1 VKKAFLVMLVVG
13 ALAGLSLMGVAY
25 DPDTFVNATISGYV
39 TLDPAESYDTAS
51 GAILTHVYSRLV
63 EYAVESTDIVPGI
76 STVVPTVENGN
87 LVLNEDGTA
96 TYRFPIAQ
104 GVKFHNGADLTPSD
118 VVYSLRRHMLS
129 DPIGGPQWMNWFSL
143 FGYGEAAELD
153 DPAQF
158 LFDHIFVDP
167 NDPNVVVIEA
177 TVYAPYALQVLA
189 GAWASIVD
197 EEYMVAAGAWDGD
210 VATWQTWY
218 QLPQEELAL
227 YDDSNGSGPW
237 KLVGKDPEL
246 GFSLERFDG
255 YFGELPILK
264 RVEVIYD
271 NEWTN
276 RRLMLENGDAD
287 VAYIPVQYLNQVT
300 GTVGFRTVYNLPSLA
315 NGALMVNMDIV
326 TQGNDRLGTGV
337 LDGAGIPADFFTDIH
352 IRRAFAYLFDY
363 DRYVAEVLMGEAIAP
378 PSSIPTALPYAWQE
392 RTYFTDLEKA
402 LEELKL
408 AWDGQVWE
416 KGFYF
421 RLDYNEGNDN
431 RKVACE
437 MFRDACMDID
447 PRFNIEVRGI
457 PWPQYLE
464 DNAAHR
470 LTMFYIGWLPDYPDA
485 SNYAHPYY
493 HSGGYFGSRGSFSVL
508 DISDT
513 LDDLIDEAALEADP
527 AARADLYDQIQ
538 QIALDNALNIMS
550 NEGTARVWM
559 RRWVANFI
567 YNVTLSGTYNYNVL
581 YKTADGSDGALHPA
595 MANIRHEVAEW

>member
-1 VKKAFLVMLVVG
+1 MLVVG

-39 TLDPAESYDTAS
+39 TLDPSEAYDTAS
-51 GAILTHVYSRLV
+51 GAILDHVYSRLV
-63 EYAVESTDIVPGI
+63 EYADASTAIVPGLAEE
-76 STVVPTVENGN
+76 VPTLENGL
-87 LVLNEDGTA
+87 LVLNEDGGA
-96 TYRFPIAQ
+96 TYRFKIRQ
-104 GVKFHNGADLTPSD
+104 GVKFQDGADLTPSD
-118 VVYSLRRHMLS
+118 VVYSFHRNMLA
-129 DPIGGPQWMNWFSL
+129 DPYYGPQWMPWFAL
-143 FGYGEAAELD
+143 FGAGGAPDYD
-153 DPAQF
+153 DPVAF
-158 LFDHIFVDP
+158 LAEHIYIDP
-167 NDPNVVVIEA
+167 ADADVVVIAA
-177 TVYAPYALQVLA
+177 TVYAPYTLSIIA
-189 GAWASIVD
+189 GAWCSILD
-197 EEYMVAAGAWDGD
+197 EDYVKGLGGWDGGTD
-210 VATWQTWY
+210 YEAWY
-218 QLPQEELAL
+218 QLPEEDAAL
-227 YDDSNGSGPW
+227 YDDANGSGAW

-255 YFGELPILK
+255 YFGDVPVLK

-287 VAYIPVQYLNQVT
+287 TAYIPVQYLNQVT

-326 TQGNDRLGTGV
+326 TQGNDRLGSGR
-337 LDGAGIPADFFTDIH
+337 LDGAGITADFFTDIH
-352 IRRAFAYLFDY
+352 VRKAFAYLFDY

-378 PSSIPTALPYAWQE
+378 PSSIPTALPYSWQE

-402 LEELKL
+402 LDELKL
-408 AWDGQVWE
+408 AWDGEVWA

-457 PWPQYLE
+457 PWPQYLD
-464 DNAAHR
+464 DNRAHR

-493 HSGGYFGSRGSFSVL
+493 HSGGYFGGRGSFSVL
-508 DISDT
+508 DLSDN
-513 LDDLIDEAALEADP
+513 LDALIDEAALEPDEAK
-527 AARADLYDQIQ
+527 RADLYDEIQ

-559 RRWVANFI
+559 RRWVANYI
-567 YNVTLSGTYNYNVL
+567 YSVVQSGGWNYSVV
-581 YKTADGSDGALHPA
+581 YKTADGSDGDLHPA
-595 MANIRHEVAEW
+595 MVDIRHELDQW